1 MKGWAIDFEHVEEV
15 EIWIDGVFLEY
26 ADEIHLPSPDVDL
39 WYPWL
44 SNSLTLNARWHHVL
58 DSIEWNLTDGEHVF
72 VVWTEDHW
80 GGRTMIGERIFVL
93 DNLGKSTKVEAV
105 LN

>member
-1 MKGWAIDFEHVEEV
+1 MTGWAIDFEHVEEV
-15 EIWIDGVFLEY
+15 EIWINGEFIAN

-39 WYPWL
+39 MYPWL

-58 DSIEWNLTDGEHVF
+58 DSIDLNMTDGEYVL

-80 GGRTMIGERIFVL
+80 GGRTMIGERVFVV
-93 DNLGKSTKVEAV
+93 DNLGKGTSAKAV